1 MTEGAINKVL
11 YNVDQR
17 ANTTDA
23 EKKTARDNIGAIG
36 AEDIPEIVDDRY
48 KLLQYP
54 VDQTYASYAVIDRF
68 EQDAQGVAKIH
79 CSYLTVAT
87 DSADG
92 LMSASDKAK
101 LNTVAYNAEQ
111 NVQADWNETDPS
123 SDAYIRNK
131 PSQSVQVQADW
142 NEANTTLPSFIRNK
156 PTIPSGNQLLPSA
169 TSADADKVLAVDNNG
184 NPEWRDA
191 GEGLMAVA
199 HDNTLTGDGTNG
211 SPLSVN
217 TNNIQEKLVPGT
229 GITITGNTIS
239 AAAALTA
246 GNGVQIVN
254 DVVSARVDGTSIDF
268 DQAGNLSVKS
278 PLVLNGQGTQTV
290 IGSNGVSAEN
300 TTTHASTAVTPNGVT
315 LSDGTTSDTFGL
327 DDLQKLNGIQS
338 GAEANVQSDWNQS
351 NSSADDYIKNKP
363 DLSSFAT
370 KNELD
375 DGLYTKQ
382 DTLTPGTGI
391 TITNNVISATVDPQV
406 QADWAQSDSSAVDFI
421 KNKPQNLVQDA
432 NYVHTDNNFTNTDKS
447 KLENIQSGAEV
458 NVQANWN
465 ETDSTSDSYIQNKP
479 ANIVQDA
486 NYVHTDNNFTSSEK
500 TKLTGIQAGA
510 EQNVQSD
517 WDQTDTSADDFIKNK
532 PTIPVVPPLKE
543 LVVGSGVTMVES
555 EYAVTISTSA
565 GTVVDAKYVHTD
577 NNFSNEYRNKLRDI
591 EEGAEV
597 NVQADWNAT
606 NPSHDAYI
614 KNKPSIP
621 SKTSDLTNDSGFITA
636 SQVPAQVNADWNASS
651 GAAEILNKPSIP
663 ELSWQQETQG
673 ASQSYPADQLKIHQD
688 FYTVTMHTTG
698 GSDVQ
703 LGYLAPAMTS
713 TQSQDMVLT
722 IGAGSDVPGW
732 SPLPQVASGI
742 LKHNNAELYFHH
754 SGDGDVY
761 HVRNVKN
768 NAMNHVVVLSHSG
781 DICSLTIE
789 APALGTDEEQNYYV
803 VFDCYASSGSC
814 VVDVEN
820 ASPRLLTNIEL
831 NTSSTY
837 LKTNLANR
845 ASDAV
850 TPEAIVKDSSGD
862 NKYLRIDSASYYG
875 GVTEKTTLAGPLVL
889 TGATLA
895 NSTMTNTSVGFSGSP
910 TYMIHVIGGMWELY
924 SF

>member
-17 ANTTDA
+17 AATTDA

-36 AEDIPEIVDDRY
+36 ADEIPSVSDDRY

-68 EQDAQGVAKIH
+68 TQDRQGVATVH

-142 NEANTTLPSFIRNK
+142 DEANTTLPSFIRNK
-156 PTIPSGNQLLPSA
+156 PVIPSGNQLLPEA
-169 TSADADKVLAVDNNG
+169 TAADADKVLAVDNNG

-199 HDNTLTGDGTNG
+199 HDNTLTGDGTNS

-268 DQAGNLSVKS
+268 DQAGNLAVKS
-278 PLVLNGQGTQTV
+278 PLVLNGQETQTV
-290 IGSNGVSAEN
+290 IGGNGVSAEN
-300 TTTHASTAVTPNGVT
+300 TTTHASTTVTPNGVT

-370 KNELD
+370 KSELN
-375 DGLYTKQ
+375 GKQ
-382 DTLTPGTGI
+382 DVLTPGTGI

-406 QADWAQSDSSAVDFI
+406 QADWAQSDPSAVDFI

-432 NYVHTDNNFTNTDKS
+432 NYVHTDNNFTNADKS
-447 KLENIQSGAEV
+447 KLDNIQSGAEV

-465 ETDSTSDSYIQNKP
+465 ETDSASDSYIQNKP
-479 ANIVQDA
+479 ANLVQDA

-500 TKLTGIQAGA
+500 TKLAGIQAGA

-517 WDQTDTSADDFIKNK
+517 WDQTDTSADDYIKNK
-532 PTIPVVPPLKE
+532 PAIPVVPPLKE
-543 LVVGSGVTMVES
+543 FVAGSGVTMVES
-555 EYAVTISTSA
+555 EYSVTISTAA
-565 GTVVDAKYVHTD
+565 GTVVDANYVHTN
-577 NNFSNEYRNKLRDI
+577 NNFSNSYKNKLDDI

-614 KNKPSIP
+614 K
-621 SKTSDLTNDSGFITA
+621 
-636 SQVPAQVNADWNASS
+636 
-651 GAAEILNKPSIP
+651 NKPSIP

-713 TQSQDMVLT
+713 TQPQDMVLT

-732 SPLPQVASGI
+732 SPLPQAESGI
-742 LKHNNAELYFHH
+742 LKRNNAELYFHH

-768 NAMNHVVVLSHSG
+768 NAMNHVVVSSHSG

-803 VFDCYASSGSC
+803 VFDCYSSSGSC
-814 VVDVEN
+814 GVDVEN

-837 LKTNLANR
+837 LKTNLANS

-850 TPEAIVKDSSGD
+850 TKEAIVKDSSGD

-875 GVTEKTTLAGPLVL
+875 GVTVNTTLAGPLVL

>member
-17 ANTTDA
+17 ADTTAA
-23 EKKTARDNIGAIG
+23 EKKTARDNIGALG
-36 AEDIPEIVDDRY
+36 ADDIPEIVDDRY
-48 KLLQYP
+48 KLLQSP
-54 VDQTYASYAVIDRF
+54 LLQTFAANAVIDRF
-68 EQDAQGVAKIH
+68 EQDAQGVATIH

-101 LNTVAYNAEQ
+101 LNTVSYNAEQ

-142 NEANTTLPSFIRNK
+142 NETNTTLPSFIRNK
-156 PTIPSGNQLLPSA
+156 PVIPSGNQLLPDA
-169 TSADADKVLAVDNNG
+169 TAADADKVLAVDNNG

-199 HDNTLTGDGTNG
+199 HDNTLTGDGTN
-211 SPLSVN
+211 SNPLSVN
-217 TNNIQEKLVPGT
+217 TNNIQEKLTPGT

-239 AAAALTA
+239 AAAALTP
-246 GNGVQIVN
+246 GNGIQIVG

-290 IGSNGVSAEN
+290 IGGNGLSVEN
-300 TTTHASTAVTPNGVT
+300 TTTHASTTINYGGVT

-327 DDLQKLNGIQS
+327 DDLQKLNGIQA

-375 DGLYTKQ
+375 DGLGTKQ

-432 NYVHTDNNFTNTDKS
+432 NYVHTDNNFTNADKS
-447 KLENIQSGAEV
+447 KLDNVQAGADV

-479 ANIVQDA
+479 ANLVQDA
-486 NYVHTDNNFTSSEK
+486 NYVHTDNNFTTSEK
-500 TKLTGIQAGA
+500 TKLAGIQAGA

-517 WDQTDTSADDFIKNK
+517 WNQTDTSADDFIKNK
-532 PTIPVVPPLKE
+532 PTIPFVPPLKE
-543 LVVGSGVTMVES
+543 LVAGSDITLTEGTTS
-555 EYAVTISTSA
+555 VTISASSQ
-565 GTVVDAKYVHTD
+565 TD
-577 NNFSNEYRNKLRDI
+577 NNFTNAYKNKLDGI
-591 EEGAEV
+591 EAGAQV
-597 NVQADWNAT
+597 NVKPDWNAT
-606 NPSHDAYI
+606 EGEDAYI

-651 GAAEILNKPSIP
+651 GAAEILNKPTLAAVATTGSYTDLSDKPDIP

-673 ASQSYPADQLKIHQD
+673 SSNSYPADQLKIHQD
-688 FYTVTMHTTG
+688 FHTVTMHTTG

-703 LGYLAPAMTS
+703 LGYVVPIP
-713 TQSQDMVLT
+713 QSADNGKVLT
-722 IGAGSDVPGW
+722 AI
-732 SPLPQVASGI
+732 
-742 LKHNNAELYFHH
+742 N
-754 SGDGDVY
+754 DGV
-761 HVRNVKN
+761 
-768 NAMNHVVVLSHSG
+768 
-781 DICSLTIE
+781 
-789 APALGTDEEQNYYV
+789 
-803 VFDCYASSGSC
+803 
-814 VVDVEN
+814 
-820 ASPRLLTNIEL
+820 
-831 NTSSTY
+831 
-837 LKTNLANR
+837 
-845 ASDAV
+845 
-850 TPEAIVKDSSGD
+850 
-862 NKYLRIDSASYYG
+862 G
-875 GVTEKTTLAGPLVL
+875 GVAVQWDDAPEGHT
-889 TGATLA
+889 
-895 NSTMTNTSVGFSGSP
+895 VGF
-910 TYMIHVIGGMWELY
+910 INVV
-924 SF
+924 

>member
-1 MTEGAINKVL
+1 MTESSINKVL

-17 ANTTDA
+17 AATTDA

-36 AEDIPEIVDDRY
+36 SDDIPEIVDDRY
-48 KLLQYP
+48 KLLQSP
-54 VDQTYASYAVIDRF
+54 LLQTFAPNAVIDRF

-111 NVQADWNETDPS
+111 NVQADWNESDPS

-142 NEANTTLPSFIRNK
+142 EETNTTLPSFIRNK
-156 PTIPSGNQLLPSA
+156 PVIPSGNQLLPGA
-169 TSADADKVLAVDNNG
+169 TAADADKVLAVDNNG

-199 HDNTLTGDGTNG
+199 HDNTLTGDGTN
-211 SPLSVN
+211 SNPLSVN
-217 TNNIQEKLVPGT
+217 TNNIQEKLTPGT

-239 AAAALTA
+239 AAAALTP
-246 GNGVQIVN
+246 GNGIQIVG

-278 PLVLNGQGTQTV
+278 PFVLNGQGTQTV
-290 IGSNGVSAEN
+290 IGGNGVSAEN
-300 TTTHASTAVTPNGVT
+300 TTTHTSTAVTPNGVT
-315 LSDGTTSDTFGL
+315 LSDGATSDTFGL

-338 GAEANVQSDWNQS
+338 GAEANVQADWNQS

-370 KNELD
+370 KSELN
-375 DGLYTKQ
+375 GKQ

-406 QADWAQSDSSAVDFI
+406 QADWAQSDSSKVDFI

-432 NYVHTDNNFTNTDKS
+432 NYVHTDNNFTNADKS
-447 KLENIQSGAEV
+447 KLDNIQAGAEV

-479 ANIVQDA
+479 ANLVQDA
-486 NYVHTDNNFTSSEK
+486 NYVHTDNNFTTSEK
-500 TKLTGIQAGA
+500 TKLAGIQAGA

-532 PTIPVVPPLKE
+532 PKIPVIPALKE
-543 LVVGSGVTMVES
+543 LVAGSGITLTEGT
-555 EYAVTISTSA
+555 ANVTISAVTQ
-565 GTVVDAKYVHTD
+565 TD
-577 NNFSNEYRNKLRDI
+577 NNFTNAYKNKLYGI
-591 EEGAEV
+591 EAG
-597 NVQADWNAT
+597 
-606 NPSHDAYI
+606 
-614 KNKPSIP
+614 
-621 SKTSDLTNDSGFITA
+621 
-636 SQVPAQVNADWNASS
+636 AQVNVKPDWNASS
-651 GAAEILNKPSIP
+651 DDDGYIKNKPSIP
-663 ELSWQQETQG
+663 ELSWQQENQG

-688 FYTVTMHTTG
+688 YLTVTMHTVNEN
-698 GSDVQ
+698 DVN

-713 TQSQDMVLT
+713 TQPQDMVLT
-722 IGAGSDVPGW
+722 IGAGSDVPVW
-732 SPLPQVASGI
+732 SPLPQVESGI
-742 LKHNNAELYFHH
+742 LKRNNAELYFHH

-768 NAMNHVVVLSHSG
+768 NAMNHVAVSSHSG

-803 VFDCYASSGSC
+803 VFDCYSSSGSC
-814 VVDVEN
+814 GVDVEN

-837 LKTNLANR
+837 LKTNLANS

-862 NKYLRIDSASYYG
+862 NKYLRIDRASYYG
-875 GVTEKTTLAGPLVL
+875 GVTENTTLAGPLVL